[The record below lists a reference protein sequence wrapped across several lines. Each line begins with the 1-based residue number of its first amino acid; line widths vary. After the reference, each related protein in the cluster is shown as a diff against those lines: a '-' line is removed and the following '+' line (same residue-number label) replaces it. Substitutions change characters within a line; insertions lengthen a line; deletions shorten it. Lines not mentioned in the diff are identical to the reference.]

1 MEEQKPNSGNEKNT
15 ASRAE
20 LARERRK
27 ASIEEEAKKQ
37 AEKEASKANEKK
49 GKKWAKVW
57 ITIGVILLALLI
69 FLLSFFGVFD
79 RQATAIKYKDG
90 SHLKVSGAEYEYYY
104 RMYYNYYAN
113 MSQQY
118 EQQYSNYFGEGAG
131 KTMTGFDYK
140 KTPDEQKFVSP
151 QGQNETVP
159 AKYGKNPTWAD
170 YFEYKAISDSEASK
184 KVYKLAEKDGY
195 KLTKSET
202 KQMNDFIKELEDSAK
217 QNDYSLDAF
226 LRTNYGKGMTK
237 GLLKKIYT
245 RQTIVQR
252 YLDDKKAAFKNSVTT
267 KDISREYKKNQKD
280 YTKLT
285 VRYYQFSDTI
295 ADSKAKSMSSAQK
308 RKINNKNKK
317 KAQTFL
323 KAANN
328 GNFSE
333 LAAQNAKG
341 TEASSI
347 RTDNSY
353 TTLSDTTYSSLASYI
368 NKDAADWA
376 FKKSTKVGDKN
387 IFVKTD
393 DNGLKSYA
401 VVLVASGQTV
411 DNSTYP
417 VSVRQILIKSG
428 TDSNTGEETRS
439 DAAAKQLA
447 DKILKKYQDG
457 KHTEKAFAAL
467 ATKYTEDDG
476 SKSNGGLYEDITSD
490 SQYVD
495 EFKNWALAGHNPGDV
510 GIIKTQYGYHIMYFV
525 KKSSLPQY
533 QLDVRD
539 AVADKKYDAWYK
551 KVINADKAKVSKH
564 WLKKVR
570 SRVKKSAETLIGNL
584 NAQSQQQGMQ
594 SYGAY

>member
-1 MEEQKPNSGNEKNT
+1 MDEQKPNSGKESS

-37 AEKEASKANEKK
+37 AEKEAAKANEKK

-90 SHLKVSGAEYEYYY
+90 SHAKVSGATYEYYY

-170 YFEYKAISDSEASK
+170 YFEYKAVNDAEAAAK
-184 KVYKLAEKDGY
+184 IYPLAEKEGY
-195 KLTKSET
+195 KLTASEE
-202 KQMNDFIKELEDSAK
+202 KELQDFMKELESSAK
-217 QNDYSLDAF
+217 QNEYSLDAF
-226 LRTNYGKGMTK
+226 LRTNYGKGMSK

-252 YLDDKKAAFKNSVTT
+252 YLDDKKTAFQNQVTL
-267 KDISREYKKNQKD
+267 KDIQREYKKNSKD
-280 YTKLT
+280 YSKLT

-295 ADSKAKSMSSAQK
+295 ADSKAKAMSKSQK
-308 RKINNKNKK
+308 NKINNKNKK
-317 KAQTFL
+317 KAQAFL
-323 KAANN
+323 KAAND
-328 GNFSE
+328 GNFAS
-333 LAAQNAKG
+333 LAAQNATG
-341 TEASSI
+341 TEANSI

-353 TTLSDTTYSSLASYI
+353 TTLSDTTYSSLSSYI

-376 FKKSTKVGDKN
+376 FSKGTKVGNKK

-401 VVLVASGQTV
+401 VVLVASGQSV
-411 DNSTYP
+411 DDSTYP

-428 TDSNTGEETRS
+428 TDSTTGETTRS
-439 DAAAKQLA
+439 DAAAKKLA
-447 DKILKKYQDG
+447 DNILKKYQSG
-457 KHTEKAFAAL
+457 KQGEKEFAAL
-467 ATKYTEDDG
+467 ASKYTEDDG
-476 SKSNGGLYEDITSD
+476 SKSNGGLYEDVTSD

-495 EFKNWALAGHNPGDV
+495 EFKNWALASHKPGDV

-525 KKSSLPQY
+525 KKSSLPKY
-533 QLDVRD
+533 QLDVKE
-539 AVADKKYDAWYK
+539 AVGNRNYNNWYK
-551 KVINADKAKVSKH
+551 KALNSDKAKVSKH

>member
-1 MEEQKPNSGNEKNT
+1 MDAQTPNNGNEN

-20 LARERRK
+20 LARQRRK

-37 AEKEASKANEKK
+37 AEKEAAKVNEKK
-49 GKKWAKVW
+49 GKKWAKIG
-57 ITIGVILLALLI
+57 ITVGVILLALLI

-79 RQATAIKYKDG
+79 RQATAIKFKDG
-90 SHLKVSGAEYEYYY
+90 SHVKVSGAEYEYYY

-118 EQQYSNYFGEGAG
+118 SSYFGEGAG

-170 YFEYKAISDSEASK
+170 YFEYKAISDSEASA

-195 KLTKSET
+195 KLTKAEE
-202 KQMNDFIKELEDSAK
+202 KELQDFIQELKDSAE
-217 QNDYSLDAF
+217 QNEYSLDAF

-237 GLLKKIYT
+237 KLLEKIYT
-245 RQTIVQR
+245 KQTIVQR
-252 YLDDKKAAFKNSVTT
+252 YLEDKKAAYQSKVTI
-267 KDISREYKKNQKD
+267 KDIQNEFKKNQKD
-280 YTKLT
+280 YTK
-285 VRYYQFSDTI
+285 VNIRYYQFSSTV
-295 ADSKAKSMSSAQK
+295 ADSKAKEMSASQK
-308 RKINNKNKK
+308 KKLNNQNKK
-317 KAQTFL
+317 KAQNFL
-323 KAANN
+323 KAVNN
-328 GNFSE
+328 SNFSE

-341 TEASSI
+341 DEASSI

-353 TTLSDTTYSSLASYI
+353 TTLNDCTYSSLSSYI

-376 FKKSTKVGDKN
+376 FNKNTQVGDKN
-387 IFVKTD
+387 VFAKTD

-401 VVLVASGQTV
+401 VVLLASGQTV
-411 DNSTYP
+411 DDTTYP

-439 DAAAKQLA
+439 DEAAKKLA
-447 DKILKKYQDG
+447 DNILKKYQDG
-457 KHTEKAFAAL
+457 EHTEAAFSAL

-476 SKSNGGLYEDITSD
+476 SKDNGGLYEDITSD

-510 GIIKTQYGYHIMYFV
+510 GIIKTEYGYHIMYFV
-525 KKSSLPQY
+525 KTSDLPQY
-533 QLDVRD
+533 QLDVKE
-539 AVADKKYDAWYK
+539 AVANKNYDKWYK
-551 KVINADKAKVSKH
+551 KVVNEDKAKVSKH

-570 SRVKKSAETLIGNL
+570 SRVKKTSETLIGNL
-584 NAQSQQQGMQ
+584 NSQAQQQGMQ

>member
-1 MEEQKPNSGNEKNT
+1 MDEQKPNSGKESS

-37 AEKEASKANEKK
+37 AEKEAAKANEKK

-90 SHLKVSGAEYEYYY
+90 SHAKVSGATYEYYY

-170 YFEYKAISDSEASK
+170 YFEYKAVNDSEAAAK
-184 KVYKLAEKDGY
+184 IYPLAEKAGY
-195 KLTKSET
+195 KLTASEE
-202 KQMNDFIKELEDSAK
+202 KELQDFMKELESSAK
-217 QNDYSLDAF
+217 QNEYSLDAF
-226 LRTNYGKGMTK
+226 LRTNYGKGMSK

-252 YLDDKKAAFKNSVTT
+252 YLNDRKTAFQNQVTL
-267 KDISREYKKNQKD
+267 KDIQREYKKNSKD
-280 YTKLT
+280 YSKLT

-295 ADSKAKSMSSAQK
+295 ADSKAKSMSKSQK
-308 RKINNKNKK
+308 NKINNKNKK
-317 KAQTFL
+317 KAQAFL
-323 KAANN
+323 KSANDS
-328 GNFSE
+328 NFAS

-341 TEASSI
+341 TEANSI

-353 TTLSDTTYSSLASYI
+353 TTLSDTTYSSLSSYI

-376 FKKSTKVGDKN
+376 FNKSTKVGDKK

-401 VVLVASGQTV
+401 VVLLASGQSV

-428 TDSNTGEETRS
+428 TDSTTGETTRS
-439 DAAAKQLA
+439 DAAAKKLA
-447 DKILKKYQDG
+447 DNILKKYQSG
-457 KHTEKAFAAL
+457 KQTEKAFAAL
-467 ATKYTEDDG
+467 ASKYTEDDG

-495 EFKNWALAGHNPGDV
+495 EFKNWALAGHKPGDV

-525 KKSSLPQY
+525 KKSSLPKY
-533 QLDVRD
+533 QLDVKE
-539 AVADKKYDAWYK
+539 AVGNRNYNNWYK
-551 KVINADKAKVSKH
+551 KALNTKKAKVSKH